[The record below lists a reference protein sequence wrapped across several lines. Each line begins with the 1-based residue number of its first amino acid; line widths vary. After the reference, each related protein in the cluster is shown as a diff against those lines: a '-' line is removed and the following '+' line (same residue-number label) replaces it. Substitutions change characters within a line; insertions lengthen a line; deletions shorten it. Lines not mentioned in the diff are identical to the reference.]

1 MNKRSNSRHPGAI
14 VRADGAGGGFR
25 IRKIPKDLT
34 CQTNVFLAVM
44 IRDAIRNFRENT
56 RTVGSCVAGE
66 QDGKTL
72 PLCPDLQED
81 EEAAAELAPLWQAWR
96 EKLQKVSDE
105 FDELA
110 GAIDEATNGEILL
123 RDAAAE
129 KEKRLTKQAFRD
141 LAEIFGDLWW

>member
-1 MNKRSNSRHPGAI
+1 MKKRSNSRPGVA
-14 VRADGAGGGFR
+14 VRDDGAGGRFR
-25 IRKIPKDLT
+25 IRKIPKELT

-44 IRDAIRNFRENT
+44 IRDAIRHFRENT

-81 EEAAAELAPLWQAWR
+81 KEVAAELAPLWRVWR

-110 GAIDEATNGEILL
+110 GAIDKATNGEILL

-141 LAEIFGDLWW
+141 LAEVFGDLWW